1 MDIHGHSLEKLH
13 TLSLIELKKL
23 GKQCGL
29 YKYHTLSKN
38 DLLKKLSNDTMP
50 FEEKFKKV
58 TKKQLIQFAKEQNI
72 KVNPNE
78 KVSILK
84 DQLEEIYMCMLYP
97 EITPQKKNEDDKNT
111 EKHDCPQKKDT
122 Q

>member
-1 MDIHGHSLEKLH
+1 MDIHGYSLEKLH
-13 TLSLIELKKL
+13 TLSLIDLKKL

-29 YKYHTLSKN
+29 YKYHILSKN
-38 DLLKKLSNDTMP
+38 DLLKKLSHQTLP

-78 KVSILK
+78 KVSVLK
-84 DQLEEIYMCMLYP
+84 EQLEEIYMCLLFP
-97 EITPQKKNEDDKNT
+97 ETGSHKDNQDNKDT
-111 EKHDCPQKKDT
+111 EKHNRPEKNDAQ
-122 Q
+122 